1 MVHHPSV
8 DVSTPLPD
16 DVKEYCSW
24 RSIYLIC
31 FAALVSRLDGAG
43 RVTAIVFAVY
53 AVAETVFAVY
63 YYYLVHH
70 VQAESPPSELPMEV
84 RSSLILKVLGVGM
97 GPPPH
102 RRRSPNLDMR
112 EDGEHNTMEH
122 TSSEHEDHYTQELGG
137 VSQAGE
143 TVLSALDSRAVDFR
157 ERLRTW

>member
-1 MVHHPSV
+1 MVHHPSIN
-8 DVSTPLPD
+8 VSTPLPV
-16 DVKEYCSW
+16 DVKKWYSW

-31 FAALVSRLDGAG
+31 FAALVSRLSGAG

-70 VQAESPPSELPMEV
+70 AQAESPPSELLMEV
-84 RSSLILKVLGVGM
+84 RNALILKVLGVGM

-102 RRRSPNLDMR
+102 PRRSSHLEMG
-112 EDGEHNTMEH
+112 EDSEHTAKEH
-122 TSSEHEDHYTQELGG
+122 TSSEHEDHHTQELGG

-143 TVLSALDSRAVDFR
+143 TVLTPLDSRAVDFR